1 MFGIGRK
8 RSDALNRRLRRGA
21 ILTLLAV
28 GSQLGCTREFYRDWA
43 NQDAAEAV
51 FEKSRD
57 PRWRL
62 DAFSIEPPA
71 MSRFADP
78 YDPEFPPAPP
88 DDPTSEALSPVPQW
102 PDHRLIVPV
111 EGTGYIDMMEGW
123 MREREA
129 AIAKGEISSLI
140 YATPGNGGRN
150 GIPQPFTPPKPPGT
164 PSPFA
169 PGTGSPTSPPAG
181 AEDLPSQPRH
191 RHRRGRPPRGEPA
204 GPPAGGGPTARTA
217 PRKPGGNSG
226 TAPKGSS
233 PILLAKC
240 ALRGKEDQHPTSA
253 AGFELQVL
261 GDQPCQASQ
270 GWVGPASRP
279 AAGPSPGPAAPTQ
292 AGPARSGHRFHQA
305 AMSCRSVRSFP
316 WTQRRVKI
324 RCRKRPRRAVN
335 RIPPGG
341 PAGGIITPDQS
352 AESSSV
358 LIPKIPKFNVAA
370 AVGLPRNAN
379 PYVVTLQQAFTLALI
394 NARIYQLQLENL
406 YNAALAVALQRFQFE
421 PQFYAGMSP
430 RTSPR
435 RPVSPA

>member
-1 MFGIGRK
+1 MCSVRRK

-21 ILTLLAV
+21 LLTLLAV
-28 GSQLGCTREFYRDWA
+28 GSQSGCTREFYRDWA
-43 NQDAAEAV
+43 NQDASEAV

-181 AEDLPSQPRH
+181 A
-191 RHRRGRPPRGEPA
+191 
-204 GPPAGGGPTARTA
+204 GGP
-217 PRKPGGNSG
+217 
-226 TAPKGSS
+226 SS
-233 PILLAKC
+233 P
-240 ALRGKEDQHPTSA
+240 
-253 AGFELQVL
+253 
-261 GDQPCQASQ
+261 
-270 GWVGPASRP
+270 
-279 AAGPSPGPAAPTQ
+279 
-292 AGPARSGHRFHQA
+292 
-305 AMSCRSVRSFP
+305 
-316 WTQRRVKI
+316 
-324 RCRKRPRRAVN
+324 
-335 RIPPGG
+335 
-341 PAGGIITPDQS
+341 
-352 AESSSV
+352 
-358 LIPKIPKFNVAA
+358 AA
-370 AVGLPRNAN
+370 A
-379 PYVVTLQQAFTLALI
+379 
-394 NARIYQLQLENL
+394 
-406 YNAALAVALQRFQFE
+406 
-421 PQFYAGMSP
+421 
-430 RTSPR
+430 
-435 RPVSPA
+435 